1 MITIDT
7 SALLALTNRR
17 DPHHERSVAALDAID
32 PPYLIPT
39 AILSEIAYMLES
51 RDRHA
56 VLLSVLTDIESG
68 YYDLDCGDAN
78 LLRVQQLI
86 QRYADLP
93 LGLADASVI
102 ACAER
107 HGGKV
112 LSTDRDVWI
121 VAREGAIAVFPN

>member
-17 DPHHERSVAALDAID
+17 DPNHERTVAALEDAV
-32 PPYLIPT
+32 PPYFIPT

-51 RDRHA
+51 RDRTGA
-56 VLLSVLTDIESG
+56 LLSIVADIESG
-68 YYDLDCGDAN
+68 YFELDCGEAN
-78 LLRVQQLI
+78 LPRIRKLV

-112 LSTDRDVWI
+112 LSADRDIWI
-121 VAREGAIAVFPN
+121 VAREGALTVLPG